1 MKLKTLGAA
10 LLFASVPLLAD
21 NPGDIDSF
29 AKAKEAVA
37 KAKEAGTDH
46 PSDEAAAIRDAL
58 TALRMLPPSTK
69 YKGHRGEALE
79 ALNAALGVAGRLIMT
94 AGNPNPSGTSDSP
107 GKMDDLLDVAQ
118 QEIDLAFA
126 AWNGDADAP
135 AVSASAGAK
144 GDAKTAAP
152 PTEAEQKALRSVVII
167 KGDNSQGTGFLVKT
181 ADGPCVITNLHVLFD
196 NPNAKITTPGGDTV
210 ATTGLKGA
218 SDRDM
223 AIIGIEDK
231 GYAYLDFSADV
242 AKEAQIGDDLMTP
255 GNSKGGEVILPTRGK
270 LLATGT
276 QRIEFDNPIYH
287 GNSGGPVFDVKIGK
301 VLGVVTQAEKVN
313 TSNDLDKASF
323 NSKNS
328 AITRSMRY
336 FGFRI
341 DTVPKWEPY
350 DWPQFLAESK
360 QIDDFRTRSIA
371 LWSYLNHL
379 DTIGS
384 KTPPAKS
391 LDTTSYLEDERLRSA
406 DLDWQSAL
414 DRNPPGS
421 SNRARAT
428 EQLLT
433 TLRNLAD
440 EQVEVLGNTRFL
452 TYNAQSAKD
461 EIDFR
466 KALKDELDHIDDVIR
481 R

>member
-1 MKLKTLGAA
+1 MSLLKYIGLLIVGFAAGGAYVFQEIYKPAVDRYEAKVAELDSKAEALKGSLDAAQDAAKRAKADLEKARKGDDEKLAEAKK
-10 LLFASVPLLAD
+10 SLAD
-21 NPGDIDSF
+21 LQKKI
-29 AKAKEAVA
+29 
-37 KAKEAGTDH
+37 AGAEDKPAEK
-46 PSDEAAAIRDAL
+46 PSEAAAGSA
-58 TALRMLPPSTK
+58 
-69 YKGHRGEALE
+69 
-79 ALNAALGVAGRLIMT
+79 
-94 AGNPNPSGTSDSP
+94 TS
-107 GKMDDLLDVAQ
+107 
-118 QEIDLAFA
+118 
-126 AWNGDADAP
+126 
-135 AVSASAGAK
+135 SASA
-144 GDAKTAAP
+144 D
-152 PTEAEQKALRSVVII
+152 AEQKALQSVVLI

-210 ATTGLKGA
+210 ATTGLKAA

-223 AIIGIEDK
+223 AMIGIEDK